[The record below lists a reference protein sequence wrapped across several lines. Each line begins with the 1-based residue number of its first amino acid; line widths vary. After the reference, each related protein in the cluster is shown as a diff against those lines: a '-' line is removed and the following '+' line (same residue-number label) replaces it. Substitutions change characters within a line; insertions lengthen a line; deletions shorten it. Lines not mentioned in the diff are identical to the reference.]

1 MFDVLSIK
9 VIAGKGGD
17 GAIAFRR
24 EKYVPYGGPDGGD
37 GGIGGDVILMADE
50 SVSNFKT
57 YPNGSIYKG
66 SPGANGSGKKKYG
79 KNGEHYILKVPVGT
93 IIYEVL
99 EDGEKVFL
107 ADLEKDKDSVTV
119 TKGGKGGWGN
129 LHYATPT
136 NQTPRLAQ
144 KGEDGEEKKLWLEV
158 RIIADIGIIG
168 YPNVGKSSL
177 LAAASAAK
185 PRIADYPFTTKE
197 PELGIVDFGNDTM
210 ALAEIPGLIE
220 GASQG
225 KGLGYDFLRHS
236 TRTRVF
242 IHLVDGSSQSPAEDM
257 IKVNNELA
265 LYDPVLSHK
274 PQIVVVNKID
284 KPEVKEKQAKIEND
298 FEIIGIK
305 PVFISASTGEGVKEL
320 MHTSYK
326 LLKSNI
332 PQITTEPM
340 KVFHPQPKKQGNS
353 VTRENGV
360 FIIHYPDVERIVR
373 RIDINDTAVLWQL
386 RAFLNRKGII
396 KLLEKEGIQ
405 GGSRVRCG
413 NIEWEW

>member
-1 MFDVLSIK
+1 MFDILSIK

-17 GAIAFRR
+17 GAIAFHR
-24 EKYVPYGGPDGGD
+24 EKFVPYGGPDGGD
-37 GGIGGDVILMADE
+37 GGKGGNVMLVADE
-50 SVSNFKT
+50 SVTNFKS
-57 YPNGSIYKG
+57 YPNGSIYKAMPG
-66 SPGANGSGKKKYG
+66 SNGTGKKMYG
-79 KNGEHYILKVPVGT
+79 KNGEHFFLKVPVGT
-93 IIYEVL
+93 IIYDVTN
-99 EDGEKVFL
+99 DKEKVFL
-107 ADLEKDKDSVTV
+107 ADLEKQGDSVTV
-119 TKGGKGGWGN
+119 VTGGRGGWGN

-158 RIIADIGIIG
+158 RTIADIGIIG

-185 PRIADYPFTTKE
+185 PEIADYPFTTKE
-197 PELGIVDFGNDTM
+197 PQLGIVDFGNDTM

-242 IHLVDGSSQSPAEDM
+242 IHLVDGSSTSPAENM
-257 IKVNNELA
+257 VKVNNELA
-265 LYDPVLSHK
+265 LYDPDLAHK

-284 KPEVKEKQAKIEND
+284 KPEVKDKQTRLKED
-298 FEIIGIK
+298 FESIGVK
-305 PVFISASTGEGVKEL
+305 PLFISAATGSGVQKL
-320 MHTSYK
+320 MQTAYQ
-326 LLKSNI
+326 LLKSTA
-332 PQITTEPM
+332 PKTAAEPL
-340 KVFHPQPKKQGNS
+340 KIFRPQPKNSGNT
-353 VTRENGV
+353 VAKEKGV
-360 FIIHYPDVERIVR
+360 YVIRYPDVERIVR
-373 RIDINDTAVLWQL
+373 RIDMNDTAVLWQL
-386 RAFLNRKGII
+386 RAFLNRKGIT

-405 GGSRVRCG
+405 GGDKIRCG